1 MSATLLRRSV
11 VAALALAALALA
23 GPAAASSEQQLLRT
37 YQPVTTFD
45 PQERFLPG
53 SVRSFVAGS
62 TLEEHVGGSWV
73 VADEDPQSQ
82 TLPRDAGR
90 VFRLNRQ
97 PCTPASALGGLDCYA
112 AAAGGGQDGPT
123 YARVVA
129 AGDRT
134 VLQYWYFYEDN
145 TYSYAYPP
153 SELLWQAHEGDWEV
167 VNVVLDADGRPELA
181 GYSQHCLGQTRPW
194 EQVERRDGTH
204 PVVYVGVGSHA
215 NYFAPGRHPIDVRC
229 VPIQAIA
236 LLGQLGLP
244 LPADI
249 AGVGAVAG
257 PKGVGTIT
265 TRIRVLDESSSRWL
279 GFRGFWGELQYFHAP
294 VVGTVPFGTSPVGP
308 SLHSVWG
315 DPLGTLAG
323 WNPG

>member
-1 MSATLLRRSV
+1 MSTTLLRRSLATA
-11 VAALALAALALA
+11 VALVAFVLA

-53 SVRSFVAGS
+53 RVRSFVAGS
-62 TLEEHVGGSWV
+62 ILEELVEGSWV
-73 VADEDPQSQ
+73 AADGDPQSQ
-82 TLPRDAGR
+82 TLPTEAGR
-90 VFRLNRQ
+90 TFRLNRQ
-97 PCTPASALGGLDCYA
+97 PCTPASALGGLDCYTDA
-112 AAAGGGQDGPT
+112 ASGSRSGPT
-123 YARVVA
+123 YARVIA
-129 AGDRT
+129 AGGRT

-153 SELLWQAHEGDWEV
+153 SDLLWQAHEGDWEV
-167 VNVVLDADGRPELA
+167 VNVVLDRNGRPELA

-194 EQVERRDGTH
+194 DQVERRDGTH

-215 NYFAPGRHPIDVRC
+215 NYFAPGRHPFDVRC

-244 LPADI
+244 LPADV
-249 AGVGAVAG
+249 AGLGAVAG
-257 PKGVGTIT
+257 PEGAGTIT

-279 GFRGFWGELQYFHAP
+279 GFRGFWGELQYLHAP
-294 VVGTVPFGTSPVGP
+294 VIGTVPFGTAPVGP

-315 DPLGTLAG
+315 DPLETMAG
-323 WNPG
+323 WNG